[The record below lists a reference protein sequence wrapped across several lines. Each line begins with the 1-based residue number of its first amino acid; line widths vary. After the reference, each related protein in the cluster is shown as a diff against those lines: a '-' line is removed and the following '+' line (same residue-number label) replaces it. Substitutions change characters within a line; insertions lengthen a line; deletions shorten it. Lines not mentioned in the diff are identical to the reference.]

1 MKLLLVLL
9 FINISLFSS
18 DILTSYRINGIGAIE
33 KQMDLELTKEEYWSN
48 YIKDKDTTFGYIES
62 YTKYYYM

>member
-1 MKLLLVLL
+1 MKLFLVLL

-33 KQMDLELTKEEYWSN
+33 KQMDLELTKEEDWSN
-48 YIKDKDTTFGYIES
+48 
-62 YTKYYYM
+62 